1 MTRRLELAPMAC
13 RLALLACRLT
23 HLTSRLALLACLLCS
38 PCPAAVVVEQPR
50 PFGYVLGDT
59 LTQRILLQSA
69 EHNFEPAQL
78 PPKERTGLWFARRSA
93 RIELAGDRRRWLVL
107 DYQLINAPQTLMTV
121 TLPTLTLKAG
131 SGNEVLAIP
140 EWPISIGPLTPR
152 AVFAKGGLQELR
164 PDHPAP
170 LFPTGTL
177 RLQLEIWLIAFG
189 LVVGA
194 WLAWWLVRSLRAA
207 ASQPFA
213 QALRE
218 IRRSGRGDSAEPWLA
233 LHRAFDRTAQLSLQ
247 QSTLP
252 VLFHRA
258 PHLEVEREAI
268 ERFYSESS
276 RMFFSGAVPTG
287 VSPQTLCRT
296 LRQIE
301 KRHER

>member
-1 MTRRLELAPMAC
+1 MRLASRARAV
-13 RLALLACRLT
+13 RLALI
-23 HLTSRLALLACLLCS
+23 ACLLCS
-38 PCPAAVVVEQPR
+38 PCLAAVVVQQPR

-59 LTQRILLQSA
+59 LTQRILLQA
-69 EHNFEPAQL
+69 ADHNFEPSLL
-78 PPKERTGLWFARRSA
+78 PPNERAGLWFARRSA

-107 DYQLINAPQTLMTV
+107 DYQVINAPQALMTV
-121 TLPTLTLKAG
+121 TLPALTLKAR
-131 SGNEVLAIP
+131 SGNEVLAVP

-170 LFPTGTL
+170 MLPTGTL
-177 RLQLEIWLIAFG
+177 RLQRQIWLIAFG

-194 WLAWWLVRSLRAA
+194 WLAWWLLRSLRAA

-218 IRRSGRGDSAEPWLA
+218 IRHGDGDDSPGAWLA

-247 QSTLP
+247 LSTLP
-252 VLFHRA
+252 ALFQRA
-258 PHLEVEREAI
+258 PHLEAEREAI

-276 RMFFSGAVPTG
+276 RMFFSGAVPAG
-287 VSPQTLCRT
+287 VSPQTLCKT
-296 LRQIE
+296 LRRIE
-301 KRHER
+301 RRNEQ